1 MIKVSI
7 IVPVY
12 NVEKLLKRC
21 LDSLVNQTLR
31 DIEIICVNDGST
43 DNSLEILNNYAKQD
57 LRIKIINKKNS
68 GLSTARNTGMKIA
81 QGKYIGFVDSDDWV
95 DLDFYEKL
103 YNSAIKNNADIAVS
117 EIYEVHWNRKF
128 YKQKFEKEKCIENIE
143 EKFYT
148 LNIPEYSYVW
158 NKIYKRTK
166 IEKYNFQFIPNLYYE
181 DRVFTP
187 EVLYALKRV
196 VIVPNIKYYY
206 YRHKTSIVRNKN
218 INRTKADEIMTKFFQ
233 EHNLDLNK
241 FIIQEKKYKIFGITF
256 LKKFKKDNKTSYN
269 FLNCIK
275 W

>member
-1 MIKVSI
+1 MVKVSI
-7 IVPVY
+7 IVPVF
-12 NVEKLLKRC
+12 NVEQFLGKC
-21 LDSLVNQTLR
+21 LDSLVNQTLK

-187 EVLYALKRV
+187 
-196 VIVPNIKYYY
+196 
-206 YRHKTSIVRNKN
+206 
-218 INRTKADEIMTKFFQ
+218 
-233 EHNLDLNK
+233 
-241 FIIQEKKYKIFGITF
+241 
-256 LKKFKKDNKTSYN
+256 
-269 FLNCIK
+269 
-275 W
+275 